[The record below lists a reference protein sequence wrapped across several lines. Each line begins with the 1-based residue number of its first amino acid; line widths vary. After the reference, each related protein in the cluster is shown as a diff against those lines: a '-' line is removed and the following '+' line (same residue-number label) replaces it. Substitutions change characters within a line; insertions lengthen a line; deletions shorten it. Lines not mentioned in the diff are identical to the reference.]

1 LVEAALTAEQVLV
14 AAEDVLRRYGPAKA
28 TVVDVARELG
38 VSHGSVYRHFPS
50 KSALRDAVAERW
62 LERLSGPL
70 EKVVAARTP
79 APQRIRRWVRQLSL
93 AKRTM
98 ALEDPQLFA
107 TYHAI
112 ASGSRDVVRAHEATL
127 ADQLGRIIAD
137 GLARGELAT
146 SLTAEQA
153 GRAVFHATAW
163 FSHPAHAA
171 EWGDPGVASA
181 LDRVC
186 TVLLEGLRAGPGDT

>member
-1 LVEAALTAEQVLV
+1 
-14 AAEDVLRRYGPAKA
+14 
-28 TVVDVARELG
+28 
-38 VSHGSVYRHFPS
+38 
-50 KSALRDAVAERW
+50 
-62 LERLSGPL
+62 
-70 EKVVAARTP
+70 
-79 APQRIRRWVRQLSL
+79 
-93 AKRTM
+93 M

-146 SLTAEQA
+146 SLTPEQA

-171 EWGDPGVASA
+171 EWGDPGLEAA